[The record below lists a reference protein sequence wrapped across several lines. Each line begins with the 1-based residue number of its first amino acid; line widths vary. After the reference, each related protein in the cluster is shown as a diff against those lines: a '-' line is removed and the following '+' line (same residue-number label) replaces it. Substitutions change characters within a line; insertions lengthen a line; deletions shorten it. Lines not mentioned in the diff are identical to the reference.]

1 MTSSTNK
8 DAPISQ
14 YVNDLIRDVEKK
26 RALSKDALASNKET
40 EMAIDL
46 PQGQK
51 LIIRGIEPGTIVEI
65 ASWSGKGRP
74 DDSTVRMLFGASSN
88 SGNTQMKDVSNEHYR
103 YRPDEDDDTDTSI
116 PRITEEFIQDQKK
129 GKHSKKDPDSFRQPR
144 SGVRMLKKLLAIAL
158 SISAIALLVFGLRWS
173 ELLYFEH
180 PESGLTTG
188 LGGADTAIVAVSPN
202 ADIEPSSTIV
212 AQIDGK
218 KILVA
223 VTQVGGDKYLV
234 FTGQSPAVVDTK
246 DVIGRALFVIP
257 FVGNLIGIFD

>member
-26 RALSKDALASNKET
+26 RALSKDALVSNKET

-74 DDSTVRMLFGASSN
+74 DDSAVRMLFGASSN
-88 SGNTQMKDVSNEHYR
+88 SGSTQMKDVSNEHYR
-103 YRPDEDDDTDTSI
+103 YRPDEDDDTDTNI

-129 GKHSKKDPDSFRQPR
+129 GKHSKKDSDSFRQPR
-144 SGVRMLKKLLAIAL
+144 IGVRMLKKLLILAL
-158 SISAIALLVFGLRWS
+158 SIGAIALLVFGLRWS
-173 ELLYFEH
+173 ALLYFEH
-180 PESGLTTG
+180 PQSGLTTG
-188 LGGADTAIVAVSPN
+188 LGSANTAIVAVSPN
-202 ADIEPSSTIV
+202 ADIEPSSTII
-212 AQIDGK
+212 AEIDGK

-223 VTQVGGDKYLV
+223 VTQVSADKYLV
-234 FTGQSPAVVDTK
+234 YTGQSPAVVDAN
-246 DVIGRALFVIP
+246 DVVGRALFVIP
-257 FVGNLIGIFD
+257 FIGNLMGIFN